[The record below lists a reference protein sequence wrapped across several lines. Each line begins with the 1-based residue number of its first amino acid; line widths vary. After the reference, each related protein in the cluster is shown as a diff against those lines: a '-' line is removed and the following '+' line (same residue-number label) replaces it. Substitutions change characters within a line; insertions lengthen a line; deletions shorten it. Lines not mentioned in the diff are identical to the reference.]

1 MTCKYSNIIAEN
13 CGINSALIAGYLYEQ
28 QKEKG
33 FILWGKLW
41 YRCSV
46 NNFTAVFPFMGKG
59 AVYGALKRL
68 RHKGYILRTEHN
80 KSRFDRTKSY
90 AFTPLGTS
98 VMMSTEKVLKGG

>member
-41 YRCSV
+41 YRCSA
-46 NNFTAVFPFMGKG
+46 NNFTAVFPFMGKC

-68 RHKGYILRTEHN
+68 RNKGYILRTEHN
-80 KSRFDRTKSY
+80 KSKFDRTKSY
-90 AFTPLGTS
+90 SFTPLGLS
-98 VMMSTEKVLKGG
+98 VMLTTKNE